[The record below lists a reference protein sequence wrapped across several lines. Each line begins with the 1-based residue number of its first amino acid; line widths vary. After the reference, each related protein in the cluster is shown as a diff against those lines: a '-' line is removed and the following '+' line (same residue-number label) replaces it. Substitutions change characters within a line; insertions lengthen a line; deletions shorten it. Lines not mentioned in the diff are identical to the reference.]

1 MHIAIAAPSLTG
13 RLNSTFELVS
23 RLENEGHEVT
33 YLCSADIAPKVL
45 KQGFEYVEIPTI
57 NFNFK
62 DPNRKELSSW
72 FSKFKFHFK
81 NLSKHYAN
89 GKKILHLDEYK
100 RIIVELNPDRVVVD
114 VELHDLIFSAI
125 AAKIPVALFHTW
137 FSDTISI
144 NSPSIRTN
152 IIPGQNFSGSKM
164 GILWS
169 WILMRLKI
177 NGRVVLNKLTFNNYR
192 RSVFKKYA
200 REIGFDTSGLL
211 VNTLPPLFSFT
222 KLPILTTVMSEF
234 EFPHKFGKNI
244 KYLGP
249 MVYSQRVDKTAES
262 DDEKRLGQILK
273 LKNFEQKKL
282 IYCSVGSLAKGNLSF
297 LKRVVEAVAENNE
310 WVLVMSIGPKMD
322 LESFT
327 DLPPNAHIFK
337 WVPQLKVIE
346 ESDCAITHCGI
357 NSINECIHFK
367 VPMLLY
373 SGGYT
378 DEDGNAARMAYHGI
392 GIRGNKDLDD
402 STIIKMN
409 ISRILNES
417 SFKDNIAN
425 MNDIYKEY
433 CERAI
438 TPFL

>member
-1 MHIAIAAPSLTG
+1 MHIAVAAPSLTG

-23 RLENEGHEVT
+23 RLEKEGHEVT
-33 YLCSADIAPKVL
+33 YLCSADIAPKIQ
-45 KQGFEYVEIPTI
+45 KQGFKYVEIPTI

-62 DPNRKELSSW
+62 DPNQKELPSW
-72 FSKFKFHFK
+72 FSRFKFHFK
-81 NLSKHYAN
+81 NLNKHYTR
-89 GKKILHLDEYK
+89 GKQILHLDEYK
-100 RIIVELNPDRVVVD
+100 RIIAELNPDKAIVD
-114 VELHDLIFSAI
+114 VELHDLIFTSI
-125 AAKIPVALFHTW
+125 AAKVPVALFHTW
-137 FSDTISI
+137 FSDTISV

-152 IIPGQNFSGSKM
+152 IIPGQKFSGSKM
-164 GILWS
+164 GILCS
-169 WILMRLKI
+169 WIAMRIKI

-200 REIGFDTSGLL
+200 SEIGFDTSALL

-222 KLPILTTVMSEF
+222 KLPILTMVMSEL
-234 EFPHKFGKNI
+234 EFPHKLGKNI

-249 MVYSQRVDKTAES
+249 MVYGQRVDKTTES
-262 DDEKRLGQILK
+262 DDEKRLNQILK
-273 LKNFEQKKL
+273 LKNSKHKKL

-297 LKRVVEAVAENNE
+297 LKRVIEAVSDNND

-322 LESFT
+322 LENFT
-327 DLPPNAHIFK
+327 DLPSSAHIFK

-378 DEDGNAARMAYHGI
+378 DEDGNAARMAYHGL

-402 STIIKMN
+402 STTIEMN